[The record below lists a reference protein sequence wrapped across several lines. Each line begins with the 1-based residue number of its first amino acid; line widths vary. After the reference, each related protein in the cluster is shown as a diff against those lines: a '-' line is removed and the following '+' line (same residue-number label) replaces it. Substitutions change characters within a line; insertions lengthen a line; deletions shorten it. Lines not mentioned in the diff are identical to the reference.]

1 MSDLARIHYVIPD
14 DLHRQV
20 KAAAA
25 LRGRTLKQFVVEA
38 LRPPSPTSRPSRRP
52 RTNADRLPA
61 PGAAIGRR
69 ADIAAWAAKH

>member
-38 LRPPSPTSRPSRRP
+38 LEAAV
-52 RTNADRLPA
+52 ADFEAEQEAEDER
-61 PGAAIGRR
+61 
-69 ADIAAWAAKH
+69 

>member
-1 MSDLARIHYVIPD
+1 VSDLARIHYVIPD

-38 LRPPSPTSRPSRRP
+38 LE
-52 RTNADRLPA
+52 AAVAELEAEQEAEDDR
-61 PGAAIGRR
+61 
-69 ADIAAWAAKH
+69 

>member
-38 LRPPSPTSRPSRRP
+38 LEAAV
-52 RTNADRLPA
+52 ADFEA
-61 PGAAIGRR
+61 EQE
-69 ADIAAWAAKH
+69 ADDER